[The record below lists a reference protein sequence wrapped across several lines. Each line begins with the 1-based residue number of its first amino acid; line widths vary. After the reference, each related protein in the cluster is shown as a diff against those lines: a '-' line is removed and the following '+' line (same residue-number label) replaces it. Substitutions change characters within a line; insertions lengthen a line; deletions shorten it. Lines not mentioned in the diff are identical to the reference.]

1 VVTLAA
7 WCRERNAPE
16 TSTRRIYDR
25 LFPNGARAGLY
36 RLVTAEQSAVLERE
50 LRARGHLPAEAVNA

>member
-1 VVTLAA
+1 MTLRA
-7 WCRERNAPE
+7 WCRERNASQS
-16 TSTRRIYDR
+16 TTRRIYDR

-36 RLVTAEQSAVLERE
+36 RLVTPDQSPVLERE